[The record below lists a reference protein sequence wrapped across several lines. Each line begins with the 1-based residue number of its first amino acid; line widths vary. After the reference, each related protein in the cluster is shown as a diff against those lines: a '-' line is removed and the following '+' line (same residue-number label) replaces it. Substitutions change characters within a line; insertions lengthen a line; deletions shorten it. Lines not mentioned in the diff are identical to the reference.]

1 MVGHDINFTLPISSE
16 SEFDLVSLKLNRQ
29 IIEPFEFEFSRS
41 GSHTMH
47 MVKFVRLDSGGMYVY
62 VKARDLVPF

>member
-1 MVGHDINFTLPISSE
+1 
-16 SEFDLVSLKLNRQ
+16 VSLKLNRQ